1 MKRKYSLIIIPDKK
15 GERFSPSYCKCK
27 ECESIEKSNLE
38 WIVFKQKTSIKTPL
52 QIRMIKVVS
61 KIESDIKKRKSI

>member
-1 MKRKYSLIIIPDKK
+1 MKRKYSVTIIPDKK
-15 GERFSPSYCKCK
+15 AETFSPSYCKCK

-38 WIVFKQKTSIKTPL
+38 WNIFKEKTSNKTPL